1 MNDVIFLVNVTDFKD
16 TDVGVLLKFSE
27 NVKNNYFVELSNF
40 SCSFTSPE
48 IVFEISESYPV
59 DLNSFIMNYTRYL
72 Y

>member
-27 NVKNNYFVELSNF
+27 NVKNNYFVEFSNF
-40 SCSFTSPE
+40 SCSFTFPE
-48 IVFEISESYPV
+48 IVFEISESYTV
-59 DLNSFIMNYTRYL
+59 DLNSFIMSYTRYL

>member
-1 MNDVIFLVNVTDFKD
+1 MINVTDLKD
-16 TDVGVLLKFSE
+16 ADVDVGVKFGE